1 MTARA
6 IRFRDINIRTK
17 IAVTLGILVLV
28 MCATGWFSAD
38 RIMRVHETTVD
49 INTSWLPSIRYIG
62 DVRYNM
68 ARHRAIISRHMMT
81 SQPEQ
86 KTQIEVRVRLAAKNV
101 EDTRKIYEPL
111 ITSAAERS
119 AYDAFVP
126 AWQAYLAASARMLTV
141 STTGDNAE
149 AMKLFITDVSALGL
163 KAESTIDRI
172 VELNLGGANAAEQAG
187 NGLYLTSRNFLV
199 ASS

>member
-1 MTARA
+1 M
-6 IRFRDINIRTK
+6 IVPRFRDISIRTK
-17 IAVTLGILVLV
+17 IAATLGVLVLA
-28 MCATGWFSAD
+28 MCATGLFSAD

-86 KTQIEVRVRLAAKNV
+86 KTQIEGRVSNAAKNV
-101 EDTRKIYEPL
+101 EDTRKVYEPL
-111 ITSAAERS
+111 INSAEERA

-126 AWQAYLAASARMLTV
+126 AWQAYLAACARMLTV
-141 STTGDNAE
+141 SRSGDNVE
-149 AMKLFITDVSALGL
+149 SMKLFITEVSALG
-163 KAESTIDRI
+163 
-172 VELNLGGANAAEQAG
+172 
-187 NGLYLTSRNFLV
+187 
-199 ASS
+199 